1 VAGPELT
8 ETTIRYLFATSWL
21 PCDPEQQLVRVPGGS
36 TTGIDTGGNLLHIAL
51 WNLRRQGLMEFEQ
64 VREVEEERVT
74 VLGGR
79 SFARF
84 KLLHDGA
91 TLRGLEGALLEAAR
105 SVEGRD
111 GRIAKAFDRVT
122 DEDQQGVR
130 LLVRALDLDNRS
142 PWGTVC
148 GHCFAEASAANLV
161 EVKGRLF
168 RKIVV
173 SDPAAVES
181 LRERNDEL
189 RAARGAYLDA
199 EPELTTA
206 VVSDSLNV
214 VLRSFSPSLG
224 D

>member
-1 VAGPELT
+1 
-8 ETTIRYLFATSWL
+8 
-21 PCDPEQQLVRVPGGS
+21 
-36 TTGIDTGGNLLHIAL
+36 
-51 WNLRRQGLMEFEQ
+51 
-64 VREVEEERVT
+64 
-74 VLGGR
+74 
-79 SFARF
+79 
-84 KLLHDGA
+84 
-91 TLRGLEGALLEAAR
+91 
-105 SVEGRD
+105 
-111 GRIAKAFDRVT
+111 VT

-181 LRERNDEL
+181 LREWNDEL
-189 RAARGAYLDA
+189 RAARGAYLEA
-199 EPELTTA
+199 EPELTNA
-206 VVSDSLNV
+206 VVSDCLNV